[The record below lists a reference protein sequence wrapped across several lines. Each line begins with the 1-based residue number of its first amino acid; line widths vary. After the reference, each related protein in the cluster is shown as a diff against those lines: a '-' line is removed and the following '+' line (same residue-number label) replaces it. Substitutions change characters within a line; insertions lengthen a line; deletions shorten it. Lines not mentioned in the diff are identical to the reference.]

1 MPCTCLPAPL
11 RALRLLLIG
20 LSLTAY
26 ANDLQLPERGPVVLT
41 DGNIES
47 VMAKS
52 ELVFVAF
59 VAEWCHFSRMLT
71 PVWQNTAKELSKQW
85 GEDRLTLGI
94 VQTDKGGASLGQKYS
109 VNKYPTMKL
118 FRRGTV
124 SKREY
129 RGQRSVEAFKQYLED
144 QMRSPIVEFQKNEH
158 FMNGSPKDGV
168 PRMNRFAEGNVVGY
182 FEDKYSNAYQAFE
195 ALAGNLKD
203 DCKFWAGIGE
213 GTKEERISGDNIV
226 FKPKGASNADQ
237 VFMGDITNSN
247 LVMNWVH
254 DKCVP
259 LVREITFQN
268 GEELTE
274 EGKPF
279 MILFHKKEDSRSLEE
294 YTKAIEREI
303 LDERSKV
310 NFLHAD
316 CQQFSHPLF
325 HLGKS
330 VNDCPV
336 IAIDSFKHMYNFPNY
351 KNIHQPGKLK
361 QFVADLHSGK
371 LHREF
376 HDGPDPTT
384 AVPEIASDEP
394 LSEEE
399 TKVVVE
405 VVKRD
410 AGEDPEKADLKIV
423 KVKKETPEE
432 VQQKAKDAN
441 EGGAPIESQ
450 FKRLKPSDL
459 KYSFD
464 PTKKRDEL

>member
-1 MPCTCLPAPL
+1 MTPDNENA
-11 RALRLLLIG
+11 IFG
-20 LSLTAY
+20 
-26 ANDLQLPERGPVVLT
+26 G
-41 DGNIES
+41 
-47 VMAKS
+47 S
-52 ELVFVAF
+52 ELVFVSF

-71 PVWQNTAKELSKQW
+71 PVWESTSKELSRKYGQ
-85 GEDRLTLGI
+85 DKLTLAV
-94 VQTDKGGASLGQKYS
+94 VQTDKAGAKLGEKYS

-118 FRRGTV
+118 FRRGSV

-129 RGQRSVEAFKQYLED
+129 RGQRSVDAFRQYLEE
-144 QMRSPIVEFQKNEH
+144 QMSSPVIVFNTNQDYEGGNP
-158 FMNGSPKDGV
+158 GAGV

-182 FEDKYSNAYQAFE
+182 FEDKSSNAFRAFE
-195 ALAGNLKD
+195 ALAGNLKE
-203 DCKFWAGIGE
+203 DCKFWAGVGE
-213 GTKEERISGDNIV
+213 GTKEERLSGDNIV
-226 FKPKGASNADQ
+226 FKPKGAGNADQ
-237 VFMGDITNSN
+237 VYMGDISN
-247 LVMNWVH
+247 QDAVMKWVH

-279 MILFHKKEDSRSLEE
+279 MILFHKKEDTKSLADFN
-294 YTKAIEREI
+294 KAIEREI
-303 LDERSKV
+303 LDERARV

-336 IAIDSFKHMYNFPNY
+336 IAIDSFKHMYNFPSY
-351 KNIHQPGKLK
+351 QDIHRPNKLK

-384 AVPEIASDEP
+384 PEPEASETP
-394 LSEEE
+394 LSDDE

-410 AGEDPEKADLKIV
+410 AGENPDKADLQVK
-423 KVKKETPEE
+423 KVKKETPEDIKK
-432 VQQKAKDAN
+432 KADVADK
-441 EGGAPIESQ
+441 GGKPIESQ
-450 FKRLKPSDL
+450 FVKLKPSEL
-459 KYSFD
+459 KHSFKD
-464 PTKKRDEL
+464 PMKDRQEL